1 MLSSTLLMRLPSR
14 LRLKESRDFARMR
27 EQGVSQA
34 GRFLV
39 LAVSRQEGLTEFRF
53 GVVTGKK
60 LGSAVVRNRLRRQL
74 REVVRAHRAEIAPGF
89 HFVIIARWRAPTA
102 EFAELENDW
111 LRLARRQGLLLKPA
125 PRSP

>member
-1 MLSSTLLMRLPSR
+1 MSSYVLPMRLPSR

-27 EQGVSQA
+27 EQGKSQA
-34 GRFLV
+34 GRYLV
-39 LAVSRQEGLTEFRF
+39 LAVSRQEGLSEFKF
-53 GVVTGKK
+53 GIVTGKK

-74 REVVRAHRAEIAPGF
+74 REVVRAHRAEVAPGF
-89 HFVIIARWRAPTA
+89 HFVIIPRWRAPTA
-102 EFAELENDW
+102 AFSELEGDW